1 MWRKDWE
8 SRDVDLYLRHYSKKY
23 SGLGK
28 NYNSWVE
35 YKRRVNPSKK
45 FIKVNI
51 TNKSMF
57 LYPGEYQLMV
67 VTFVQDYA
75 SDNFHRKFT
84 KRQYWRMEDDGQWR
98 IIYEGVVS

>member
-1 MWRKDWE
+1 MIR
-8 SRDVDLYLRHYSKKY
+8 Y
-23 SGLGK
+23 
-28 NYNSWVE
+28 YNSWIE

-51 TNKSMF
+51 TDKSIF

-75 SDNFHRKFT
+75 SDNFRRKFT
-84 KRQYWRMEDDGQWR
+84 KQQYWRMEDDGRWR